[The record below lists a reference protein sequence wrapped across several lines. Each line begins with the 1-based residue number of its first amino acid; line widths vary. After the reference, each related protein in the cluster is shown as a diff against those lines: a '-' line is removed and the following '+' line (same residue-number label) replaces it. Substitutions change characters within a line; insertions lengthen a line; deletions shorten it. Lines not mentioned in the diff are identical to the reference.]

1 MMTMFG
7 ALVQRFTSPVT
18 SPTSPRRRFKSPSR
32 WEVQSDPEDDPAA
45 PVRKSRAKHLLDKRK
60 SKSRT
65 HGLHSSDHLQNGW
78 HDAAFPPLRGTKSL
92 GRLDGMKE
100 VSFPKL
106 ELFQG
111 RNFSRFAFQQFR
123 SPQRRFFN
131 PSNDTREFL
140 RILGVRLSTRS
151 FLRRQRENDETTGS
165 CLISLGATL
174 ARRSSKIDEAHF
186 WTISSRL
193 VY

>member
-7 ALVQRFTSPVT
+7 TLVQRLTSPVT

-60 SKSRT
+60 SKSRARA
-65 HGLHSSDHLQNGW
+65 LNVHSEQVQMCNSGW

-100 VSFPKL
+100 VSPIIPFEYFRQADTHIL
-106 ELFQG
+106 WDYDTW
-111 RNFSRFAFQQFR
+111 NSRAA
-123 SPQRRFFN
+123 
-131 PSNDTREFL
+131 
-140 RILGVRLSTRS
+140 S
-151 FLRRQRENDETTGS
+151 FV
-165 CLISLGATL
+165 A
-174 ARRSSKIDEAHF
+174 
-186 WTISSRL
+186 
-193 VY
+193 